1 MFRNSMSQIQ
11 TPETDHEPQAP
22 QPWTAPT
29 LIRLEMEDAEAGPV
43 GTTDAGI
50 LS

>member
-1 MFRNSMSQIQ
+1 MSQIQ
-11 TPETDHEPQAP
+11 TPETDHTPQAT

-29 LIRLEMEDAEAGPV
+29 LTRLEMEDAEAGAA
-43 GTTDAGI
+43 GTTDSGI

>member
-1 MFRNSMSQIQ
+1 MSQIQ
-11 TPETDHEPQAP
+11 PPETDHEPQAT

-29 LIRLEMEDAEAGPV
+29 LTRLEMEDAEAGAA
-43 GTTDAGI
+43 GATDAGI